1 MANLGSK
8 TDDKT
13 GESAPTMNAQK
24 TVLIVDA
31 DRGEREL
38 VCETLAGKGLRL
50 VVTGN
55 MYQAF
60 HQIEHLK
67 VDILIAPLKAERID
81 GLALLEA
88 GIQHHPDAGVVFITE
103 PNILETDIG
112 IKAMLAYKD
121 TYFLP
126 KPVNPVHLAAL
137 LQRTL
142 ENQRLAFENRQLQ
155 SQIDEKE
162 GLRRLTGNSPQI
174 IKIRDMI
181 TQVAPT
187 KATVMIYGARGTG
200 KELVARA
207 IHHRSLRR
215 GSLIAFNCAT
225 LNENLA
231 ESELFGHERGA
242 FSGAYYQRKGRF
254 ELAHSGTLFL
264 DEISQLSLSNQ
275 ARLLRVLEER
285 EFERVG
291 GDKTIQVDV
300 RVVCATNHDLETAS
314 ERREFLP
321 DLYDRLNVVPIHLPT
336 LQERIEDVPLLVKDF
351 LDEFCLQNG
360 KPLITIVPEAIRT
373 LMKYEWPGNVREL
386 KNCIEGLVVMSTQS
400 TIQQIDLPERIL
412 KATGTAFS
420 NLLSVPDVWQSVG
433 TIADKQ
439 RLNVQVGMSLDEI
452 SREALR
458 ATLESVNNNKAK
470 AAEILK
476 VSRRTIQRKAK
487 EYDLNDEEDP

>member
-1 MANLGSK
+1 
-8 TDDKT
+8 
-13 GESAPTMNAQK
+13 MNAQK

-67 VDILIAPLKAERID
+67 VDILIAQLKAERID

-88 GIQHHPDAGVVFITE
+88 GVQHHPDVGVIFMTE

-187 KATVMIYGARGTG
+187 KATVMIHGARGTG

-242 FSGAYYQRKGRF
+242 FSGAYYQRRGRF
-254 ELAHSGTLFL
+254 ELAHGGTLFL

-300 RVVCATNHDLETAS
+300 RVVCATNHDLEAAS
-314 ERREFLP
+314 KKREFLP

-373 LMKYEWPGNVREL
+373 LMKYDWPGNVREL

-400 TIQQIDLPERIL
+400 TLQQIDLPERIL
-412 KATGTAFS
+412 KATGVAFS
-420 NLLSVPDVWQSVG
+420 NLLSVPDVWEAVDP
-433 TIADKQ
+433 IEDKQ
-439 RLNVQVGMSLDEI
+439 HLNVQVGMSLDEI
-452 SREALR
+452 NREALR
-458 ATLESVNNNKAK
+458 ATLASVDNNKAK

-487 EYDLNDEEDP
+487 EYGLSDEQNG

>member
-1 MANLGSK
+1 
-8 TDDKT
+8 
-13 GESAPTMNAQK
+13 MNAQK
-24 TVLIVDA
+24 TVLIIDA

-50 VVTGN
+50 VVTDN

-67 VDILIAPLKAERID
+67 VDILVAQLKAERID

-88 GIQHHPDAGVVFITE
+88 AIQHHPDVGVVFITE

-112 IKAMLAYKD
+112 IKAMLVYKD

-242 FSGAYYQRKGRF
+242 FSGAYHQRKGRF

-300 RVVCATNHDLETAS
+300 RVVCATNHDLEAAS
-314 ERREFLP
+314 QRREFLP

-360 KPLITIVPEAIRT
+360 KPLITIVPETIRT

-386 KNCIEGLVVMSTQS
+386 KNCIEGIVVMSTQS
-400 TIQQIDLPERIL
+400 RIEQIDLPERIL

-420 NLLSVPDVWQSVG
+420 NLLPVPDVPKSVG
-433 TIADKQ
+433 SIENKQ
-439 RLNVQVGMSLDEI
+439 HLNVKIGMSLDEI
-452 SREALR
+452 NREALR

-476 VSRRTIQRKAK
+476 VSRRTIQRKVK
-487 EYDLNDEEDP
+487 EYGLSAEEDP

>member
-1 MANLGSK
+1 MD
-8 TDDKT
+8 T
-13 GESAPTMNAQK
+13 QK

-31 DRGEREL
+31 DRVEREL
-38 VCETLAGKGLRL
+38 VCETLAGKGLHL
-50 VVTGN
+50 AVKSN

-60 HQIEHLK
+60 YHIEHLK
-67 VDILIAPLKAERID
+67 VDILIAQLKARRID

-88 GIQHHPDAGVVFITE
+88 AIQHHPDVGVIFITE

-112 IKAMLAYKD
+112 IRAMLAYKD

-137 LQRTL
+137 LHKIL

-155 SQIDEKE
+155 SQIDENE
-162 GLRRLTGNSPQI
+162 GLRRLTGKSPKIIRIREMIAQI
-174 IKIRDMI
+174 
-181 TQVAPT
+181 APT

-207 IHHRSLRR
+207 IHHRSLRH
-215 GSLIAFNCAT
+215 GPLIAFNCAT

-242 FSGAYYQRKGRF
+242 FSGAYHQRKGRF
-254 ELAHSGTLFL
+254 ELAHGGTLFL

-300 RVVCATNHDLETAS
+300 RIVCATNHDLEAALK
-314 ERREFLP
+314 RREFLP

-336 LQERIEDVPLLVKDF
+336 LQERIEDIPLLVKDF
-351 LDEFCLQNG
+351 LKEFGQQNS
-360 KPLITIVPEAIRT
+360 KPAINLSLEAIRT

-386 KNCIEGLVVMSTQS
+386 KNCIEGLVVMSTQ
-400 TIQQIDLPERIL
+400 TLIQQIDLPERIL
-412 KATGTAFS
+412 KATGIAFS
-420 NLLSVPDVWQSVG
+420 NLPSVPDVWELAESE
-433 TIADKQ
+433 KQ
-439 RLNVQVGMSLDEI
+439 HLNVAVGMSLDEI
-452 SREALR
+452 NREALR
-458 ATLESVNNNKAK
+458 ATLESVDNNKAK

-476 VSRRTIQRKAK
+476 VSRRTIQRKSKA
-487 EYDLNDEEDP
+487 YGLCEEQDS

>member
-1 MANLGSK
+1 MDA
-8 TDDKT
+8 
-13 GESAPTMNAQK
+13 EK
-24 TVLIVDA
+24 TVLIVDT
-31 DRGEREL
+31 DRAEREL

-67 VDILIAPLKAERID
+67 VDILIAQLKARRVD

-88 GIQHHPDAGVVFITE
+88 ATQHHPDVGVIFITE

-112 IKAMLAYKD
+112 IRAMLAYKD

-137 LQRTL
+137 LHRTL
-142 ENQRLAFENRQLQ
+142 ENQRLTVENRQLQ
-155 SQIDEKE
+155 LQIDENE
-162 GLRRLTGNSPQI
+162 GLRRLTGKSPQI
-174 IKIRDMI
+174 IRIREMI
-181 TQVAPT
+181 AQIAPT

-207 IHHRSLRR
+207 IHHRSLRH

-242 FSGAYYQRKGRF
+242 FSGAYHQRKGRF
-254 ELAHSGTLFL
+254 ELAHGGTLFL

-300 RVVCATNHDLETAS
+300 RIVCATNHDVEEAS
-314 ERREFLP
+314 KKREFLP
-321 DLYDRLNVVPIHLPT
+321 DLYDRLNVIPIHLPT
-336 LQERIEDVPLLVKDF
+336 LQERIEDIPLLVKDF
-351 LDEFCLQNG
+351 LEEFCRQNT
-360 KPLITIVPEAIRT
+360 KSPVSLSPETIRT
-373 LMKYEWPGNVREL
+373 LMKYNWPGNVREL

-400 TIQQIDLPERIL
+400 IIQQIDLPERIL
-412 KATGTAFS
+412 KATGIEFS
-420 NLLSVPDVWQSVG
+420 NLPSVPDVWKSVDVIEG
-433 TIADKQ
+433 NQ
-439 RLNVQVGMSLDEI
+439 RLNVEVGMSLDEI
-452 SREALR
+452 NREALR
-458 ATLESVNNNKAK
+458 ATLESVDNNKAK

-487 EYDLNDEEDP
+487 EYDLSEEQDS

>member
-1 MANLGSK
+1 
-8 TDDKT
+8 
-13 GESAPTMNAQK
+13 MNTQK

-31 DRGEREL
+31 DRTEREL
-38 VCETLAGKGLRL
+38 VCETLAGQGLRL

-60 HQIEHLK
+60 HHIEHLK
-67 VDILIAPLKAERID
+67 VDILIAQLRAERID
-81 GLALLEA
+81 GLTLLDA
-88 GIQHHPDAGVVFITE
+88 AAQHQPDVGVIFITE

-121 TYFLP
+121 TFFLP

-137 LQRTL
+137 LHRTL

-162 GLRRLTGNSPQI
+162 GLRRLTGKSSQI
-174 IKIRDMI
+174 TKIRDMI
-181 TQVAPT
+181 TQIAPT

-242 FSGAYYQRKGRF
+242 FSGAYNLRKGRF
-254 ELAHSGTLFL
+254 ELAHGGTLFL
-264 DEISQLSLSNQ
+264 DEVSQLSLSNQ

-291 GDKTIQVDV
+291 GSKTIQVDV
-300 RVVCATNHDLETAS
+300 RVVCATNHDLEAAA
-314 ERREFLP
+314 RKREFLP
-321 DLYDRLNVVPIHLPT
+321 DLFDRLNVVPIHLPT
-336 LQERIEDVPLLVKDF
+336 LQEHIEDVPLLVKDF
-351 LDEFCLQNG
+351 LEEFCQQNG
-360 KPLITIVPEAIRT
+360 KSPITIVPEAVRT
-373 LMKYEWPGNVREL
+373 LMKYDWPGNVREL
-386 KNCIEGLVVMSTQS
+386 KNCIEGMVVMFNQS
-400 TIQQIDLPERIL
+400 TIQQIHLPERIL
-412 KATGTAFS
+412 KATGTEFS
-420 NLLSVPDVWQSVG
+420 NLLSVPDVWQVG
-433 TIADKQ
+433 ANNGGQ
-439 RLNVQVGMSLDEI
+439 RLNVEVGMSLDEI
-452 SREALR
+452 NREVLR
-458 ATLESVNNNKAK
+458 ATLESVDNNKAK

-476 VSRRTIQRKAK
+476 VSRRTIQRKVK
-487 EYDLNDEEDP
+487 EYGLSDE